1 MCLRVYLWG
10 GRVSECLWCI
20 FLCVSRCAFLGQGRI
35 NIVKDNTVTDIDGDI
50 SAVEAEKFLLGAVLL
65 WAVHYSLT
73 PPSPL
78 FSLSL
83 LPSQT
88 NKLSG
93 LIYLWVTEDW
103 TDAAQPGGSTDHCLQ
118 LQGRVVCYP
127 VSATS
132 FRLLIR
138 APYWELIP
146 NFNTFTVT
154 PGRLRPSYSLDIR

>member
-20 FLCVSRCAFLGQGRI
+20 FVCISKCAFLGQGRI
-35 NIVKDNTVTDIDGDI
+35 NIVKDNIVTDIDRDI
-50 SAVEAEKFLLGAVLL
+50 SAVEAEKLLLGAVLL
-65 WAVHYSLT
+65 WPIHYSLT

-93 LIYLWVTEDW
+93 LIYLESQKTGLMLLSLWDPQTTASSYREELSAIQWVPPPSDCSS
-103 TDAAQPGGSTDHCLQ
+103 G
-118 LQGRVVCYP
+118 
-127 VSATS
+127 
-132 FRLLIR
+132 LLI
-138 APYWELIP
+138 ENLCQMP
-146 NFNTFTVT
+146 NTLTVT